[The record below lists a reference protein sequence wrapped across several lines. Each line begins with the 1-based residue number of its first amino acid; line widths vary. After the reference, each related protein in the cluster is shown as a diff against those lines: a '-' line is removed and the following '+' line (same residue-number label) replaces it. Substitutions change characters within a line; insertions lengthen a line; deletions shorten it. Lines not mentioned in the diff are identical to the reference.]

1 METPFELR
9 AKHLNA
15 DADVDSVVAIVNPTR
30 AARIKRFI
38 IASMIYANACRRE
51 RQLAFNDARVTCS
64 AKTGIRIEVLVD
76 LLINAISELVR
87 KPPFFE

>member
-1 METPFELR
+1 VETPFELR

-51 RQLAFNDARVTCS
+51 R
-64 AKTGIRIEVLVD
+64 
-76 LLINAISELVR
+76 
-87 KPPFFE
+87 